1 MIMLEIYQK
10 QPFDIIV
17 MKIRGALGLCCG
29 HIAKLMTHLG
39 IYTLPLTL
47 QHLGIL
53 PRVTK
58 SQKVHK

>member
-1 MIMLEIYQK
+1 MIMIEIYQK
-10 QPFDIIV
+10 RPFDIIA
-17 MKIRGALGLCCG
+17 MKIRTLGLCFV

-58 SQKVHK
+58 SQKVHI